1 MDDATRPVTVT
12 LPRAAWIL
20 LIAFGLVQVAML
32 VVQASLQED
41 QRRTV
46 RTQRAI
52 AERQAQL
59 AFPLLEELRPL
70 ATGARDGLPRASR
83 LVDSAT
89 KATRE
94 AVPLIEQV
102 KDAQLDRN
110 LPAAGALA
118 ATLLDADVGSA
129 TRATR
134 VLAENLVAAD
144 VPRMTR
150 EVSDVVF
157 ELQTQ
162 RRLRRL
168 LVRSVAVL
176 GEVRERDLIEK
187 AATAAEVT
195 PDLAKATAELL
206 RIQRETLP
214 ILKETLAVARE
225 AEKHAE
231 SLDTKTGG
239 PAATPPAR

>member
-1 MDDATRPVTVT
+1 MDDAPQPIRVT
-12 LPRAAWIL
+12 LPRAAWALI
-20 LIAFGLVQVAML
+20 IAFGVVQVGML
-32 VVQASLQED
+32 VLQASLQED

-70 ATGARDGLPRASR
+70 ATGARDGLPKAGR

-89 KATRE
+89 RATRE

-118 ATLLDADVGSA
+118 ATLLDADVGGA

-134 VLAENLVAAD
+134 VLAENLLAAD

-150 EVSDVVF
+150 EFGDIAF

-168 LVRSVAVL
+168 LVRSVSVL
-176 GEVRERDLIEK
+176 GDVRERRLVEK
-187 AATAAEVT
+187 AATAAELT
-195 PDLAKATAELL
+195 PGLARATTELL

-231 SLDTKTGG
+231 SLDNKTGG
-239 PAATPPAR
+239 PAATPSTR